1 MSSKLLNI
9 FLNDLFKF
17 IFFIFLIL
25 PFINILILK
34 RKNKLECHSKRIFYE
49 TSIFY
54 GVIFFICHE
63 LQKQD
68 ELKNSDSLIFSILV
82 VLSCLFLSL
91 YELYKLSIDKQISSL
106 NKGVIITATL
116 SIAVIMSS
124 ISETKNF
131 ILTTIYNLAYI
142 AIPALVVYLIQKQDS
157 KSNDEKINEILY
169 KINNIEIEISKINKD
184 TEKIQ
189 NNKSKK
195 FWRNVWEK
203 IKGNRST

>member
-1 MSSKLLNI
+1 
-9 FLNDLFKF
+9 
-17 IFFIFLIL
+17 
-25 PFINILILK
+25 
-34 RKNKLECHSKRIFYE
+34 
-49 TSIFY
+49 
-54 GVIFFICHE
+54 
-63 LQKQD
+63 
-68 ELKNSDSLIFSILV
+68 
-82 VLSCLFLSL
+82 
-91 YELYKLSIDKQISSL
+91 
-106 NKGVIITATL
+106 
-116 SIAVIMSS
+116 MSS
-124 ISETKNF
+124 ISEIKNF